1 MTPQELA
8 ILAFVAHQQAQLEK
22 AAQEVLWNDENQNPS
37 KSDPKANQA
46 VPPAH

>member
-8 ILAFVAHQQAQLEK
+8 ILAFVAHQQAELEK

-37 KSDPKANQA
+37 GRDPKADEA
-46 VPPAH
+46 PAKKH